1 MSEEDLLKCIVNE
14 KIDSDEI
21 TTDEYGIL
29 TLDRPNAFELLVTI
43 EAILN
48 LLLLIENGNE
58 VQQKLKRINSIIKTF
73 EFQTSARTIHCTTYV
88 YIFSVASNQKFLCFT
103 VRL

>member
-1 MSEEDLLKCIVNE
+1 MPHKNNCNTTSLRRRVCNGTLDEELANTYPFMSEEDLLKCIVNE

-21 TTDEYGIL
+21 TTDEYGIF

-48 LLLLIENGNE
+48 
-58 VQQKLKRINSIIKTF
+58 
-73 EFQTSARTIHCTTYV
+73 
-88 YIFSVASNQKFLCFT
+88 
-103 VRL
+103 

>member
-21 TTDEYGIL
+21 TTDEYGIF

-48 LLLLIENGNE
+48 
-58 VQQKLKRINSIIKTF
+58 
-73 EFQTSARTIHCTTYV
+73 
-88 YIFSVASNQKFLCFT
+88 
-103 VRL
+103 